1 MENFFTKAKSKNSTT
16 VANATNVV
24 NSTMVDYTKHKHE
37 TFLQDPFNEIDGL
50 VLAQASYFDIK
61 GMVGEFKDD
70 LEKETGG
77 LNRMFKSWWQ
87 NINNSKTPF
96 SALYK
101 AEKFDDMLLHTS
113 YEVSNREIL
122 YAVCAS
128 PRFRDVL
135 IDFFSYKL
143 DKQTAEQFSAVT
155 FTLPSGQTVVA
166 FRGTDSTVVGW
177 KEDFNMTHLRAVPSQ
192 LSATRYLNV
201 VGRQAKGDIYVVG
214 HSKGGNLAVYAGV
227 FADKEVQDKIKIIY
241 DYDGLG
247 FMPDTFDDKQKNAIQ
262 DRIIKIMPEGSIVG
276 VMLESIGSIK
286 VVKSNKVGIM
296 QHEAASWEVEGNE
309 FIKSDSVTNRVKYID
324 KTLNTF
330 INNLS
335 PEQRKTVIDTVF
347 SLIDSIK
354 AERLSDLG
362 PLISKE
368 KETIRNSIKDIDEET
383 SKCIK
388 EVFKLF
394 LKTSLSFAFGREEQI
409 NKDIED
415 FEK

>member
-1 MENFFTKAKSKNSTT
+1 MENFLIKTKPKN
-16 VANATNVV
+16 VAIDANP
-24 NSTMVDYTKHKHE
+24 TMVDYIKTKYE

-61 GMVGEFKDD
+61 GMVGEFKEEDFK
-70 LEKETGG
+70 KETGS
-77 LNRMFKSWWQ
+77 LNRMFKSWWH
-87 NINNSKTPF
+87 NISNVKTPF

-122 YAVCAS
+122 YAACAS

-135 IDFFSYKL
+135 INWFSYKL
-143 DKQTAEQFSAVT
+143 DKETSEQFSAVT
-155 FTLPSGQTVVA
+155 FTLPSGETIVA

-177 KEDFNMTHLRAVPSQ
+177 KEDFNMTYLSAVPSQ
-192 LSATRYLNV
+192 LSATRYLNI
-201 VGRQAKGDIYVVG
+201 VGRQVKGDIYVVG
-214 HSKGGNLAVYAGV
+214 HSKGGNLAVYAGASV
-227 FADKEVQDKIKIIY
+227 DKEVQDRIKIIY

-247 FMPDTFDDKQKNAIQ
+247 FMSGIFDEEQKSAIQ
-262 DRIIKIMPEGSIVG
+262 DRVIKIMPEGSIVG
-276 VMLESIGSIK
+276 VMLESIGAIK
-286 VVKSNKVGIM
+286 VIKSNKVGIM

-347 SLIDSIK
+347 SLLDTIK

-368 KETIRNSIKDIDEET
+368 KETIRNSIKGIDDET

-394 LKTSLSFAFGREEQI
+394 LKTSLTLAFAKEEQI
-409 NKDIED
+409 NKDLEV
-415 FEK
+415 FN

>member
-1 MENFFTKAKSKNSTT
+1 MENFLIKTKPKNVAVDAKL
-16 VANATNVV
+16 
-24 NSTMVDYTKHKHE
+24 TMVDYIKTKYE

-61 GMVGEFKDD
+61 GMVGEFKEEDF
-70 LEKETGG
+70 EKETGG
-77 LNRMFKSWWQ
+77 LNRMFKSWWH
-87 NINNSKTPF
+87 NISNVKTPF

-122 YAVCAS
+122 YAACAS

-135 IDFFSYKL
+135 ISCFSYKL
-143 DKQTAEQFSAVT
+143 DKETSEQFSAVT
-155 FTLPSGQTVVA
+155 FTLPSGETIVA

-177 KEDFNMTHLRAVPSQ
+177 KEDFNMTYLSAVPSQ
-192 LSATRYLNV
+192 LSATRYLNI

-214 HSKGGNLAVYAGV
+214 HSKGGNLAVYAGASV
-227 FADKEVQDKIKIIY
+227 DKEVQDRIKIIY

-247 FMPDTFDDKQKNAIQ
+247 FMSGIFDEEQKSAIQ
-262 DRIIKIMPEGSIVG
+262 DRVIKIMPEGSIVG
-276 VMLESIGSIK
+276 VMLESIGAIK
-286 VVKSNKVGIM
+286 VIKSNKVGIM

-347 SLIDSIK
+347 SLLDTIK

-368 KETIRNSIKDIDEET
+368 KETIRNSIKDIDDET

-394 LKTSLSFAFGREEQI
+394 LKTSLTFAFVKEEQI
-409 NKDIED
+409 NKDLEV
-415 FEK
+415 FN